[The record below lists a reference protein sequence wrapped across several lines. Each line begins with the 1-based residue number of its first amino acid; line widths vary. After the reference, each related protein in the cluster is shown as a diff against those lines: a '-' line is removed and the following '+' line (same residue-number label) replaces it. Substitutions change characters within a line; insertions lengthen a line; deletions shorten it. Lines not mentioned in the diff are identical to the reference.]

1 MLVNMKDDNGELVYS
16 ANTILMSPTTF
27 EGLKTNF
34 FDRSGVQS
42 CEQLARMSDICMET
56 MDDEVKL
63 LLSKV
68 DVNATH
74 DNIMEVLQPA
84 LVPQL
89 TKVHNFLTGID
100 IATKPKKQLLKHG
113 YLVIILRELHKL
125 LLFKCNCCGENFKN
139 DIGVVPAVSCCVCGA
154 GAHKEC

>member
-1 MLVNMKDDNGELVYS
+1 MMLVNMKDKDESSAYS
-16 ANTILMSPTTF
+16 AKTIHMSPITF

-34 FDRSGVQS
+34 FERSGVQTS
-42 CEQLARMSDICMET
+42 EELAQMSVICMET
-56 MDDEVKL
+56 MIDEVKL

-100 IATKPKKQLLKHG
+100 IATKPKK
-113 YLVIILRELHKL
+113 
-125 LLFKCNCCGENFKN
+125 
-139 DIGVVPAVSCCVCGA
+139 
-154 GAHKEC
+154 